1 MKKTLQLI
9 LFVCFTLF
17 FNNNSFAD
25 SPLTSIDLW
34 TIYADEPIVIHAQKN
49 RKLDDL
55 TLNYLLDDEN
65 LLEKKIAVINAIGWK
80 FKSST
85 QRSSKLL
92 QAILKK
98 YNLKSID
105 DLNDKK
111 YASLLSLYS
120 YSLAL
125 EDYFN
130 VEKAQKY
137 SQKANNLDPQNS
149 IIKFISTLIKS
160 QQYLH
165 ADDWCSVYKSFE
177 EIKEDS
183 YFKMDIGRQFL
194 VTAMEYIDIYSKYC
208 R

>member
-34 TIYADEPIVIHAQKN
+34 TIYAKEPIVIHAQKN